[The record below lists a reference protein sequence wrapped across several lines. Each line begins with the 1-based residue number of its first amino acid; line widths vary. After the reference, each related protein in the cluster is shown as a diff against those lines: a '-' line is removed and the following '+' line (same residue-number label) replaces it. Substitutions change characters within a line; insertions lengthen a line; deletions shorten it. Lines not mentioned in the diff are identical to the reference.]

1 MALNQD
7 ATHVTVSLQT
17 LDAAT
22 YGPATAALQE
32 VLGLVQGFEWF
43 PVHADS
49 WDRAAA
55 TDLID
60 RHLTHLRTLRPE
72 LPPPG
77 ATELT
82 WLQGPLDVFD
92 GAAQGRYELDTW
104 GDPWIH
110 DQPWGAELGAV
121 ATAVNDRVER
131 TPTLKARVQPPLW
144 PRPGVTAFV
153 RPLRFEPPPPR
164 ELQAN
169 PRWAMMNHV
178 QHNLWC
184 LFEWAVAYD
193 GALSESPFYSLLQL
207 HRHGCY
213 PLGYDGRRFLVFH
226 RIGDVAA

>member
-1 MALNQD
+1 MSLSSARRSLSAIGKASCRAREQNSAD
-7 ATHVTVSLQT
+7 VAVSLQT

-121 ATAVNDRVER
+121 ATAVN
-131 TPTLKARVQPPLW
+131 
-144 PRPGVTAFV
+144 
-153 RPLRFEPPPPR
+153 
-164 ELQAN
+164 
-169 PRWAMMNHV
+169 
-178 QHNLWC
+178 
-184 LFEWAVAYD
+184 
-193 GALSESPFYSLLQL
+193 
-207 HRHGCY
+207 
-213 PLGYDGRRFLVFH
+213 GR
-226 RIGDVAA
+226 G